1 MEMFISFFHEVQD
14 NKKPFYRVLRLFFAF
29 FITLFPF
36 FLHLLSKNYGSF
48 NPFALY
54 LLVIAVSTWIG
65 GIPSAVVAIV
75 FSVVEIIFLISNPFI
90 LQFHLQ
96 FPQII
101 DLIFFILE
109 SCALSAILI
118 HVRFNKRVEEY
129 KEKYNFAQRIIE
141 HLQNE
146 KLKAIEE
153 VKARDEF
160 LSIASHEL
168 KTPLTSMLLQIQ
180 TALHSIRNVSLA
192 NFSVESLLKMLESTE
207 KQSKRLAKMIND
219 LLNVSLITTGKMDLE
234 REEVELGELVKDV
247 LGRFDERL
255 KKKGI
260 PVELKIHQEVKGNWD
275 KVRLEQVMANLISN
289 AIKYGGKKPIT
300 VTVRK
305 NGNFGIVSVKDN
317 GIGISEEKQEFI
329 FGRFKRGVTAQEYK
343 GLGVGLYISSQIV
356 LAHGG
361 KIVVDSEPNE
371 GAEFTIELPI

>member
-1 MEMFISFFHEVQD
+1 MHTFISFFGEMQD
-14 NKKPFYRVLRLFFAF
+14 NNKPIYRLLRLFFAILVT
-29 FITLFPF
+29 FIPF
-36 FLHLLSKNYGSF
+36 CFHLLGENYGSI

-54 LLVIAVSTWIG
+54 LLAIVISTWVG
-65 GIPSAVVAIV
+65 GIASAATTIV
-75 FSVVEIIFLISNPFI
+75 TAFIEIIFLITNPFA
-90 LQFHLQ
+90 LSFRLHPQ
-96 FPQII
+96 QII
-101 DLIFFILE
+101 DLVIFIVE
-109 SCALSAILI
+109 SVALSALI
-118 HVRFNKRVEEY
+118 NHIRFNKKAEEY

-141 HLQNE
+141 QLQQE
-146 KLKAIEE
+146 KLKATEE
-153 VKARDEF
+153 IKARDEF

-180 TALHSIRNVSLA
+180 TALHSIRSVSLA

-219 LLNVSLITTGKMDLE
+219 LLNVSLITTGKLELE

-247 LGRFDERL
+247 LDRFDERL
-255 KKKGI
+255 KKDGI
-260 PVELKIHQEVKGNWD
+260 QVELKIYEEMKGKWD

-300 VTVRK
+300 ITVRK
-305 NGNFGIVSVKDN
+305 SKNFGVVSVKDE
-317 GIGISEEKQEFI
+317 GIGISAEKKEII

-361 KIVVDSEPNE
+361 KIMVESEPGE
-371 GAEFTIELPI
+371 GAEFKIELPI